1 MRRAW
6 RNLVR
11 AWRVFRENLHGEI
24 VFRRHRKGRCT
35 WMEEPSH
42 GSFRWRTCE
51 WCGKQE
57 YMADTSARWTPVPP
71 SPVAQRLTAAAAQ
84 LRGQGAVG
92 GFDWNACRYEPRS
105 VHHLDGHQIIGY
117 TLDDAQAG
125 DIAYWNAADQ
135 IIVTRPEVG
144 AIEATFTVRDEA
156 A

>member
-11 AWRVFRENLHGEI
+11 EWRLFREALHDEI

-42 GSFRWRTCE
+42 GSFRWRKCE
-51 WCGKQE
+51 YTFCDKRE
-57 YMADTSARWTPVPP
+57 YMADTSARWTPVT
-71 SPVAQRLTAAAAQ
+71 SP
-84 LRGQGAVG
+84 
-92 GFDWNACRYEPRS
+92 EPEVVFPTRRHRHPWPE
-105 VHHLDGHQIIGY
+105 VRDRTMGVNHIDGHQIIGY

-144 AIEATFTVRDEA
+144 AIEATVTVRDEA